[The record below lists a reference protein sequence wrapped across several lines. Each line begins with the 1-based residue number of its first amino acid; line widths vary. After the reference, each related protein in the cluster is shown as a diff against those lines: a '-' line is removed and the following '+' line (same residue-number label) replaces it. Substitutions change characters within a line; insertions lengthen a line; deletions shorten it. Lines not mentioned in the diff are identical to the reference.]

1 MKQIR
6 TSKFSKIIAYYL
18 VIMMFLQVVQ
28 PMQMYA
34 LTSGPTQPEFNAFTP
49 IGTSDMVD
57 LASGDFNYN
66 IPIMDVGGYPIN
78 LAYNSGVTMDQ
89 EASWVGLGWN
99 LNVGQIERQ
108 IRGLPDDFNGDEV
121 VYENELRDNVTVG
134 MNLGANL
141 AAFGWDGLSLGVGLG
156 VETNNYEG
164 ISFRPSFGVGFQLS
178 DNVSVGMNLSSAV
191 GEGATVTPNIGI
203 SRKVGETKGV
213 TTSLSSSVSLGLSS
227 RKGVE
232 NLNISSG
239 ASVKSGKFESSK
251 ARREGTGQ
259 DTYQG
264 SGGGASLGGSISF
277 NNQSYTPSKRIGFE
291 NTSFTFNAALGG
303 EVFGVEGQAQ
313 VTGYGSYQKIH
324 PDYKNKA
331 EKAFGYEYTHHK
343 KDQSG
348 VLDFNREDERT
359 ITANTLSLPVTNY
372 TYDTYSISGQ
382 GVSGMFRPFRSQVS
396 NIYNDKVTDFGSGSN
411 FGAEIGLGNLVHG
424 SGDFNSTPSYSSTG
438 PWSSGNNVLP
448 YFNERNND
456 VNNLKYESTTY
467 KLVGGMTI
475 DPDQNIYENKLHSTE
490 ALKFKIAGGNKNG
503 STLPNYISNNAVYNI
518 SSKIK
523 RENRFLRNQVIQKV
537 TAKEAEGDAFVT
549 RNNNATSN
557 RNHHTA
563 GVKVLQTDG
572 STYVFGITAYNTKK
586 VEATFDVSKI
596 KNEINSGNSTGLIS
610 YDIPSSGRVNGSIN
624 SSDISDQFL
633 NRINTPA
640 YAHSYLISAVLS
652 PDYEDVDGNGPT
664 LNDLGSYTQF
674 QYKITDSNYKWRVPF
689 EANKATYNN
698 GLISKN
704 YDQKANYLYGEKEL
718 VYLDKIVT
726 KTHVAFFDLEDR
738 KDAIGVAGENGGAGS
753 GRMKKIK
760 SIRLYSRP
768 EVTIAGVITDPGI
781 NGNVKPIK
789 MAHFVYSY
797 NLCGGMN
804 LKNKVGGLL
813 TNNEISNN
821 GGKLTLE
828 KVYFTY
834 RGSNMGKY
842 TPYKFYYGK
851 EKSPN
856 VTSGYSIISDP
867 INNPNYNNKGFD
879 IWGNYKLNQGDGS
892 LNSIANNTEFPFVKQ
907 DEDIANENIQA
918 WSLKSVEL
926 PSGGLITIETES
938 DDYQFVQDK
947 KAMQMFQVLGCGD
960 TNDPDAASTT
970 KTNLYS
976 SNDHQKYLYVK
987 ISEDNIANYSRQD
1000 FIDDYLSDNFDKAI
1014 QFRFL
1019 LNMRDDNASQYEY
1032 VNGYFEIQENYE
1044 HPITHQ
1050 ITSTPINVFSHSGVG
1065 TVAAIPMKFLKRDG
1079 GTNGSA
1085 PVNPIAKAGWGF
1097 GRTYLNRLVYGLN
1110 DNPTERDFETIVNNL
1125 AGSIQSISEI
1135 FKGPNKAL
1143 QDNGCA
1149 RTFKNNKSWVRLENP
1164 NKRKYGGGLR
1174 VKSIKLSDNWSN
1186 MLSENGGTSLQNME
1200 YGQEYSY
1207 DDDNNNSSGVATY
1220 EPNESSENPLVEP
1233 FYNNQGD
1240 FADNIAAPRESN
1252 YVEKPFGKN
1261 FFPSP
1266 RVTYSKVTVKNLEN
1280 ENVKKHATGKVVTRH
1295 FTSNDF
1301 PTKVEYT
1308 NISAIPD
1315 ITPNNIIGSLIANGN
1330 VNIRNHLTM
1339 SQGFSIVT
1347 NDMDGK
1353 VRSQE
1358 VFPEGESNEPI
1369 SKVEYIYNVNES
1381 GEIDNN
1387 LITINSKGEVEKK
1400 LIGLDYDMINDFN
1413 ESYSKTSVKG
1423 VAANLASFIVPS
1435 TPPFPL
1441 YIPTVFP
1448 KNSSHENL
1456 LRTAVTTKH
1465 VHKTGILIEKIA
1477 TDLGSTVST
1486 KNLAWDAASGQVLLT
1501 ETVNEYGD
1509 HYYSFSYPAYWMY
1522 EGMGLASNNIGIEGK
1537 LTAFAGNDNGDNGP
1551 RVSPEPHFEITG
1563 INDLSQIF
1571 HVGDE
1576 LYTSAFVQG
1585 SGGLF
1590 DPDNGLE
1597 TEIITTGS
1605 KMWVVG
1611 FNNNKSGILLMD
1623 RYGNYINQCKD
1634 FTDLDFKIVRSG
1646 YRNLQSASMAS
1657 VTSMI
1662 NPLKDLDGDG
1672 NLEFDFDAFL
1682 YNGTSSNPRIVNAS
1696 AVVYKDFWRPEVES
1710 NFNNYPQ
1717 YDTSLISTVI
1727 GYNGAVLTRDFNPV
1741 YPSGLPVYPYGPLS
1755 NPFVMNIKG
1764 EWRAEKSYAYL
1775 TGRNSSDGI
1784 VNNPRNEGFY
1794 NNFSPFYQFDSG
1806 LEKWVVND
1814 SNWTYAS
1821 SVTKYSPFGVE
1832 LENKDALNRYSSA
1845 QYGYRYTL
1853 PIAVASNTRY
1863 KNFGYEGFETINT
1876 HFNFVVDVATITK
1889 EHSHTGN
1896 SSIKVLNGNVNTLSS
1911 NLTESQFIYSELDC
1925 PSSNPPL
1932 QCSEVNVSN
1941 LPNSSLVVINFNSGV
1956 VDFTIDNPYFSGTV
1970 TSQSSGGT
1978 SLVFSAPSNLGG
1990 RSTMYVELANGNC
2003 FELEL
2008 VANIYPGSDGVFCR
2022 GECPN

>member
-6 TSKFSKIIAYYL
+6 TSKFSKILAYYL
-18 VIMMFLQVVQ
+18 ALMMFLQVTQ
-28 PMQMYA
+28 PIKMYA
-34 LTSGPTQPEFNAFTP
+34 LTSGPTQPEFNGFTP

-57 LASGDFNYN
+57 LTSGDFNYN
-66 IPIMDVGGYPIN
+66 IPVMDVGGYPIN

-108 IRGLPDDFNGDEV
+108 VRGLPDDFNGDKV

-134 MNLGANL
+134 MNLGANI

-156 VETNNYEG
+156 VESNNYEG
-164 ISFRPSFGVGFQLS
+164 ISFRPSFGIGFQLS

-203 SRKVGETKGV
+203 SRKLGETNGV

-239 ASVKSGKFESSK
+239 ASLKSGKFESSK

-264 SGGGASLGGSISF
+264 SGGGNGLGGSISF
-277 NNQSYTPSKRIGFE
+277 NNQSYSPSKRIGFE
-291 NTSFTFNAALGG
+291 NTNFTFNAAIGG
-303 EVFGVEGQAQ
+303 EVFGAESQVQ

-324 PDYKNKA
+324 PDYKYRT

-348 VLDFNREDERT
+348 VLDFNRADERAVT
-359 ITANTLSLPVTNY
+359 VNTLSLPVTNY
-372 TYDTYSISGQ
+372 TYDIYNIEGQ

-396 NIYNDKVTDFGSGSN
+396 NVYNDKVLDFGSGRN

-424 SGDFNSTPSYSSTG
+424 GGDFNSTPSYSSTG

-448 YFNERNND
+448 YFKESIDD
-456 VNNLKYESTTY
+456 VNNLKYESATF
-467 KLVGGMTI
+467 KLVGGMVI
-475 DPDQNIYENKLHSTE
+475 DPNQNIYENKIHTTE
-490 ALKFKIAGGNKNG
+490 ALKFKINGGNKNG
-503 STLPNYISNNAVYNI
+503 STMPNYISNNSVYAI

-523 RENRFLRNQVIQKV
+523 RENRFLRNQVVQKV
-537 TAKEAEGDAFVT
+537 TAIEADGDAFIN
-549 RNNNATSN
+549 RNINATSN
-557 RNHHTA
+557 RKHHTA
-563 GVKVLQTDG
+563 GIKVLQTDG
-572 STYVFGITAYNTKK
+572 STYVYGTTVYNTKK
-586 VEATFDVSKI
+586 VEATFDVSKN
-596 KNEINSGNSTGLIS
+596 KDAINTGNSTGLIEYLLPNNGPNS
-610 YDIPSSGRVNGSIN
+610 RVDGSIN
-624 SSDISDQFL
+624 SSGISDQFL

-652 PDYEDVDGNGPT
+652 SDYEDIDGNGPSI
-664 LNDLGSYTQF
+664 NDLGSYTQF

-689 EANKATYNN
+689 ESNTATYNN
-698 GLISKN
+698 GLISKD
-704 YDQKANYLYGEKEL
+704 YDQKGNYIYGEKEL

-768 EVTIAGVITDPGI
+768 EVTIAGIITDPGI

-789 MAHFVYSY
+789 TAHFVYSY
-797 NLCGGMN
+797 NLCGGSD
-804 LKNKVGGLL
+804 LRNKVGGLL

-828 KVYFTY
+828 KIYFTY

-851 EKSPN
+851 EKSDE
-856 VTSGYSIISDP
+856 VVQGYSIVSDP
-867 INNPNYNNKGFD
+867 INNPHYHSKGFD

-892 LNSIANNTEFPFVKQ
+892 LNSIANNTEFPFVNQ
-907 DEDIANENIQA
+907 NEETANENIQA
-918 WSLKSVEL
+918 WSLKSIEL
-926 PSGGLITIETES
+926 PSGGIISIETES

-960 TNDPDAASTT
+960 TNTPNAGSVTNI
-970 KTNLYS
+970 NLYS
-976 SNDHQKYLYVK
+976 ENNHKKYLYVK
-987 ISEDNIANYSRQD
+987 ISEEDIASNYSNRQD
-1000 FIDDYLSDNFDKAI
+1000 FINDYLSENYKKAI

-1019 LNMRDDNASQYEY
+1019 LNMRGDNDNQYEY
-1032 VNGYFEIQENYE
+1032 VNGYFEIEENIS
-1044 HPITHQ
+1044 HPIN
-1050 ITSTPINVFSHSGVG
+1050 STPIKVFANPSGSG
-1065 TVAAIPMKFLKRDG
+1065 TVAAIPVKFLKRDG
-1079 GTNGSA
+1079 GTNGNA
-1085 PVNPIAKAGWGF
+1085 PVNPITKAGWGF

-1110 DNPTERDFETIVNNL
+1110 DNPTETDFQTIVNNL
-1125 AGSIQSISEI
+1125 EGSIQSISEI

-1149 RTFKNNKSWVRLENP
+1149 RRFKSNKSWIRLENP

-1174 VKSIKLSDNWSN
+1174 VKSIKLSDSWRN
-1186 MLSENGGTSLQNME
+1186 MLTENGGTSLEDMK
-1200 YGQEYSY
+1200 YGQEYFY
-1207 DDDNNNSSGVATY
+1207 NDDNNNSSGVATF
-1220 EPNESSENPLVEP
+1220 EPNESSENPFVEP

-1240 FADNIAAPRESN
+1240 YADNIAAPKESN
-1252 YVEKPFGKN
+1252 YVEKPFGKD

-1295 FTSNDF
+1295 FTSYDF

-1347 NDMDGK
+1347 NDMNGK
-1353 VRSQE
+1353 LRSQE
-1358 VFPEGESNEPI
+1358 VFPEGEENEPI
-1369 SKVEYIYNVNES
+1369 SKVEYIYNINES

-1413 ESYSKTSVKG
+1413 ESYSKTSVNG
-1423 VAANLASFIVPS
+1423 VAANLASFIIPSVP
-1435 TPPFPL
+1435 PAPL

-1448 KNSSHENL
+1448 KSSSHENS

-1465 VHKTGILIEKIA
+1465 IHKSGILIEKIA

-1486 KNLAWDAASGQVLLT
+1486 KNLAWDASSGQVILT
-1501 ETVNEYGD
+1501 ETINEYND

-1522 EGMGLASNNIGIEGK
+1522 EGMGLASNNIGIEGI
-1537 LTAFAGNDNGDNGP
+1537 LTAFQGNYVGHN
-1551 RVSPEPHFEITG
+1551 VSPNPYFKING
-1563 INDLSQIF
+1563 INDLTEIF

-1576 LYTSAFVQG
+1576 LYTSTNVV
-1585 SGGLF
+1585 GG
-1590 DPDNGLE
+1590 DGTIDLE
-1597 TEIITTGS
+1597 NVLESNITTSGS
-1605 KMWVVG
+1605 KLWVVG
-1611 FNNNKSGILLMD
+1611 FNTNKSGILLMD
-1623 RYGNYINQCKD
+1623 RNGNYINQCVD
-1634 FTDLDFKIVRSG
+1634 YAELDFKIVRSG

-1662 NPLKDLDGDG
+1662 NPLKDLDNDGD
-1672 NLEFDFDAFL
+1672 LEFDFNAFL
-1682 YNGTSSNPRIVNAS
+1682 YNDTTSNPRIVNAS

-1717 YDTSLISTVI
+1717 YDTSLISSVI
-1727 GYNGAVLTRDFNPV
+1727 GYNGAVVTRDFNPV
-1741 YPSGLPVYPYGPLS
+1741 YPSGLPVYPYGPLA
-1755 NPFVMNIKG
+1755 NPYLMNIKG

-1775 TGRNSSDGI
+1775 TSRNSNDGM

-1794 NNFSPFYQFDSG
+1794 KQFSPFYRFDSSTQ
-1806 LEKWVVND
+1806 KWYINED
-1814 SNWTYAS
+1814 NWTYAS
-1821 SVTKYSPFGVE
+1821 SVTKYSPYGVE

-1845 QYGYRYTL
+1845 QYGYSYTL
-1853 PIAVASNTRY
+1853 PTAVASNSRY
-1863 KNFGYEGFETINT
+1863 KNFGFEGFETINT
-1876 HFNFVVDVATITK
+1876 HFNFIVDVATISK
-1889 EHSHTGN
+1889 DYSHTGK

-1911 NLTESQFIYSELDC
+1911 NLTENQFVYGELDC
-1925 PSSNPPL
+1925 PSGNPPL

-1941 LPNSSLVVINFNSGV
+1941 LPNSSLIVINFNSGV
-1956 VDFTIDNPYFSGTV
+1956 VNFTIDNPYFLGTV
-1970 TSQSSGGT
+1970 SSQSSGDT
-1978 SLVFSAPSNLGG
+1978 YLVFSAPSNLTG

-2008 VANIYPGSDGVFCR
+2008 VANLETGSDGVFCR

>member
-6 TSKFSKIIAYYL
+6 SSKFSKFLAYYL
-18 VIMMFLQVVQ
+18 AMMMFIQVTQ

-108 IRGLPDDFNGDEV
+108 VRGLPDDFRGDEV

-164 ISFRPSFGVGFQLS
+164 ISFKPSFGIGFQLS

-191 GEGATVTPNIGI
+191 GEGATVAPNIGI
-203 SRKVGETKGV
+203 SRKVDGTSGV

-239 ASVKSGKFESSK
+239 ASLKSGKFESSK
-251 ARREGTGQ
+251 ERREGTGQ

-264 SGGGASLGGSISF
+264 SGGGSSLGGSISF
-277 NNQSYTPSKRIGFE
+277 NSQSYTPSKRIGFE
-291 NTSFTFNAALGG
+291 NTNFTFNAAIGG
-303 EVFGVEGQAQ
+303 EVFGGEGQVQ
-313 VTGYGSYQKIH
+313 TTGYGSYQKIH
-324 PDYKNKA
+324 PDYKIRS
-331 EKAFGYEYTHHK
+331 EKAFGYEYTHYK
-343 KDQSG
+343 GEQSG
-348 VLDFNREDERT
+348 VLDFNRENERT

-372 TYDTYSISGQ
+372 TYDIYNIDGQ

-396 NIYNDKVTDFGSGSN
+396 NIYNDKVTDFGSGRN

-424 SGDFNSTPSYSSTG
+424 SGDFNTTPSYSSTG
-438 PWSSGNNVLP
+438 PWTSGNNVLP
-448 YFNERNND
+448 YFKESNND
-456 VNNLKYESTTY
+456 VNSLKYESTTY

-490 ALKFKIAGGNKNG
+490 ALKFEIAGRNKNG
-503 STLPNYISNNAVYNI
+503 STLPNYISNNNVYGI

-523 RENRFLRNQVIQKV
+523 RQNRFLRNQVVQKV
-537 TAKEAEGDAFVT
+537 TAIEADGDAFIN
-549 RNNNATSN
+549 RNNNATSK

-572 STYVFGITAYNTKK
+572 STYVYGTTAYNTKK

-596 KNEINSGNSTGLIS
+596 KNEINSGNRTGLIS
-610 YDIPSSGRVNGSIN
+610 YNIPSNSNPRVNGSIN
-624 SSDISDQFL
+624 SSNISDQFL

-640 YAHSYLISAVLS
+640 YAHSYLISSVLS
-652 PDYEDVDGNGPT
+652 TDYEDVDGNGPT

-674 QYKITDSNYKWRVPF
+674 QYTITEPNYKWRVPF
-689 EANKATYNN
+689 EANTATYNN
-698 GLISKN
+698 GLISKD

-738 KDAIGVAGENGGAGS
+738 KDAIGVAGENGGAGT

-789 MAHFVYSY
+789 MAHFEYDYS
-797 NLCGGMN
+797 LCKGVPN
-804 LKNKVGGLL
+804 SIAPSDP
-813 TNNEISNN
+813 TISNDP
-821 GGKLTLE
+821 GKGKLTLK

-842 TPYKFYYGK
+842 TPYVFDYG
-851 EKSPN
+851 
-856 VTSGYSIISDP
+856 V
-867 INNPNYNNKGFD
+867 NNPNYNNKGFD

-892 LNSIANNTEFPFVKQ
+892 LNSIANNTEFPFVNQ
-907 DEDIANENIQA
+907 DEDTANENIQA
-918 WSLKSVEL
+918 WSLKAVEL
-926 PSGGLITIETES
+926 PSGGLIAIETES

-960 TNDPDAASTT
+960 RNDPTSVTN
-970 KTNLYS
+970 TNLYFG
-976 SNDHQKYLYVK
+976 NNHQKYLYVK
-987 ISEDNIANYSRQD
+987 ISDDDITSTYSNTQN
-1000 FIDDYLSDNFDKAI
+1000 FINDYLSENYNKAI

-1019 LNMRDDNASQYEY
+1019 LNMRGDNNSQYEY
-1032 VNGYFEIQENYE
+1032 VNGYFELQENYE
-1044 HPITHQ
+1044 NPVTHQ
-1050 ITSTPINVFSHSGVG
+1050 ITPTPINVFTNPSGSG

-1079 GTNGSA
+1079 GTNGGA
-1085 PVNPIAKAGWGF
+1085 LVNPIAKSGWGF
-1097 GRTYLNRLVYGLN
+1097 ARTYLNRLVYGLN
-1110 DNPTERDFETIVNNL
+1110 DNPTERDFGTIVNNL

-1149 RTFKNNKSWVRLENP
+1149 QTFKSNKSWIRLENP
-1164 NKRKYGGGLR
+1164 NKRKFGGGLR
-1174 VKSIKLSDNWSN
+1174 VKSIKLSDKWTD
-1186 MLSENGGTSLQNME
+1186 MLLENGGTSLQDME

-1207 DDDNNNSSGVATY
+1207 KDDNNNSSGVATY
-1220 EPNESSENPLVEP
+1220 EPNESSENPFVEP
-1233 FYNNQGD
+1233 FYNSQGN
-1240 FADNIAAPRESN
+1240 FAENIAAPKESN
-1252 YVEKPFGKN
+1252 YVEKPFGKD

-1266 RVTYSKVTVKNLEN
+1266 KVTYSKVSVKNLEN

-1295 FTSNDF
+1295 FTSYDF

-1339 SQGFSIVT
+1339 SQGFSVVT
-1347 NDMDGK
+1347 NDMNGK

-1358 VFPEGESNEPI
+1358 VFPEGENTEPI
-1369 SKVEYIYNVNES
+1369 SKVEYNYNVDELGN
-1381 GEIDNN
+1381 IDNN
-1387 LITINSKGEVEKK
+1387 LTTINSKGEVEKR

-1413 ESYSKTSVKG
+1413 ESYSKTSVSG
-1423 VAANLASFIVPS
+1423 VAVNLASFILPA
-1435 TPPFPL
+1435 P
-1441 YIPTVFP
+1441 IPTPIYVPTMFP
-1448 KNSSHENL
+1448 KSSSHENV

-1465 VHKTGILIEKIA
+1465 VHKSGILIEKIA

-1486 KNLAWDAASGQVLLT
+1486 KNLAWDANSGQVLLT
-1501 ETVNEYGD
+1501 ETINEYND

-1522 EGMGLASNNIGIEGK
+1522 EGMGLASTNIGIEGI
-1537 LTAFAGNDNGDNGP
+1537 LTAFAGDDNGDNGP
-1551 RVSPEPHFEITG
+1551 RVSPNPYFKING
-1563 INDLSQIF
+1563 ISDLSHIF

-1576 LYTSAFVQG
+1576 LYTTAFVQG
-1585 SGGLF
+1585 NGGLLSEGINF
-1590 DPDNGLE
+1590 ESDI
-1597 TEIITTGS
+1597 TTTGS

-1623 RYGNYINQCKD
+1623 RYGNYVNKCRD
-1634 FTDLDFKIVRSG
+1634 FTNLDFKIVRSG

-1662 NPLKDLDGDG
+1662 NPLKDVNNDGAVDR
-1672 NLEFDFDAFL
+1672 FDFDAFL
-1682 YNGTSSNPRIVNAS
+1682 FDGTSQNPRIVNAS

-1710 NFNNYPQ
+1710 GMRDYPE
-1717 YDTSLISTVI
+1717 YDTSLIYEVTLP
-1727 GYNGAVLTRDFNPV
+1727 NGTITERDYNPV
-1741 YPSGLPVYPYGPLS
+1741 NLEGLPIYPFGPII
-1755 NPFVMNIKG
+1755 NPFIMNIKG
-1764 EWRAEKSYAYL
+1764 DWRAEKSYAYL
-1775 TGRNSSDGI
+1775 TGRNSGDGMI
-1784 VNNPRNEGFY
+1784 NNPRNEGFY
-1794 NNFSPFYQFDSG
+1794 SNFSPFYKFDNS
-1806 LEKWVVND
+1806 LQKWEIND
-1814 SNWTYAS
+1814 NNWTYAS

-1832 LENKDALNRYSSA
+1832 LENKDALNRYSTA
-1845 QYGYRYTL
+1845 QYGYKYTL
-1853 PIAVASNTRY
+1853 PTAVVSNSKY
-1863 KNFGYEGFETINT
+1863 AQMGNENFESDNP
-1876 HFNFVVDVATITK
+1876 HFNFLGDPNVDYSNSQ
-1889 EHSHTGN
+1889 SHTGHK
-1896 SSIKVLNGNVNTLSS
+1896 SVKVLNGNHTTLNR
-1911 NLTESQFIYSELDC
+1911 NLFPKVYIYDMLNDC
-1925 PSSNPPL
+1925 PSENSNDN
-1932 QCSEVNVSN
+1932 CH
-1941 LPNSSLVVINFNSGV
+1941 LVTINFTQGGPNGSSYGTANFQHDIQSFV
-1956 VDFTIDNPYFSGTV
+1956 RSDGSSVYLNLIQMFSNDILGFSFPANDGFRFDLDVTLVNGECVRLRCIANP
-1970 TSQSSGGT
+1970 SS
-1978 SLVFSAPSNLGG
+1978 
-1990 RSTMYVELANGNC
+1990 
-2003 FELEL
+2003 
-2008 VANIYPGSDGVFCR
+2008 GSDGVFCS
-2022 GECPN
+2022 GSCN